1 MGRQM
6 NASPNEVQLILDS
19 INDLRNDVRDIKTDV
34 RDVKTDVAG
43 MDKRING
50 RIRKL
55 EQFRWQL
62 VGGAAAVSLAAGII
76 LRVATL

>member
-1 MGRQM
+1 M
-6 NASPNEVQLILDS
+6 NASPNEVKLILDS
-19 INDLRNDVRDIKTDV
+19 INDLRNDVRCVQSDV
-34 RDVKTDVAG
+34 QAVRGEVSA

-62 VGGAAAVSLAAGII
+62 VGGAAALSLVAGMI
-76 LRVATL
+76 LRLATL